1 MKHTNLFIGLSC
13 MAAGL
18 CACNDEY
25 TFVPEYEVKLP
36 TDTTINVT
44 IDASTV
50 YQTID
55 GFASSDAWDM
65 EYVGKY
71 WSTSNKEAIAKLLF
85 SREVDDK
92 GNSQGIGLS
101 MWRFNLGGGSEEQG
115 DASGIVSDKKERRV
129 DCFLTS
135 ANGSYDWSKSAGR
148 RYFMEKAK
156 EYGCEAFVLFSNT
169 PPVYYTY
176 NGQARS
182 DKGAFSNLKT
192 EHYGDFADFLA
203 TCAKHFV
210 DEGYNI
216 THISPINEPQY
227 NWNGNEQEGSAWQ
240 NTEVATLA
248 KALDASLTTKGLSN
262 TQMLLAEAGKWDYLY
277 GNGDAGSARGNVI
290 EAFFNPNNTS
300 TYIGNLTHLP
310 KLICGHSYYLD
321 TNWSNMYSV
330 RSSVKSKADQ
340 YGLKV
345 YQTEWSM
352 LSENYEDYAS
362 YGDASYM
369 DLALSMAKV
378 IHQDLA
384 TANVSSWSYWTTC
397 SRERWSQK
405 SRFYLI
411 RLSPDSNDGESYADL
426 ATNGTYKA
434 SKNLWV
440 LGNYSA
446 FVRPGYQR
454 IDLKLEEETKDFFAT
469 AYISPEKDKL
479 VVVYT
484 NMTDKRA
491 EINNTFEGLGKEVGE
506 FEQYTTSEAKDLKR
520 EPSYNKGVVP
530 AKGISTF
537 IYTLQ

>member
-1 MKHTNLFIGLSC
+1 MKYRNLLIGLSC
-13 MAAGL
+13 MAGF
-18 CACNDEY
+18 CACDDEY

-36 TDTTINVT
+36 TDTTINVR
-44 IDASTV
+44 IDASQV

-71 WSTSNKEAIAKLLF
+71 WSASNKEAIARLLF

-92 GNSQGIGLS
+92 GNSLGIGLS
-101 MWRFNLGGGSEEQG
+101 MWRFNVGGGSEEQG
-115 DASGIVSDKKERRV
+115 DASGIVSDKKERRA

-135 ANGSYDWSKSAGR
+135 ANGGYDWSKSSGR

-156 EYGCEAFVLFSNT
+156 EYGCESFVLFSNT

-176 NGQARS
+176 NGLARS
-182 DKGAFSNLKT
+182 DRGAYSNLKP
-192 EHYGDFADFLA
+192 EHYDDYADFLA
-203 TCAKHFV
+203 TVAKHFQ

-216 THISPINEPQY
+216 DYISPVNEPQY

-240 NTEVATLA
+240 NAEIAKLA
-248 KALDASLTTKGLSN
+248 RELDASLTAKGLSN
-262 TQMLLAEAGKWDYLY
+262 TNMLLAEAGKWDYLY
-277 GNGDAGSARGNVI
+277 GNGDAGASRGNVV
-290 EAFFNPNNTS
+290 EAFFNPSNTE

-310 KLICGHSYYLD
+310 KLICGHSYWLD
-321 TNWSNMYSV
+321 TRWDNMYSV
-330 RSSVKSKADQ
+330 RSQVKSKAEQ

-362 YGDASYM
+362 YDDASYM
-369 DLALSMAKV
+369 DLALSMARV

-384 TANVSSWSYWTTC
+384 TANVSSWAYWTTC

-411 RLSPDSNDGESYADL
+411 RLSPDGADESYADL
-426 ATNGTYKA
+426 STNGIYSA

-454 IDLKLEEETKDFFAT
+454 IELNMENATKDFFAT

-484 NMTDKRA
+484 NMTNKRA
-491 EINNTFEGLGKEVGE
+491 EISNTFEGLGKEAVS

-520 EPSYNKGVVP
+520 EASYNKGVVP
-530 AKGISTF
+530 AKAISTF
-537 IYTLQ
+537 VYDLQ

>member
-1 MKHTNLFIGLSC
+1 MKHRNLFIGLSC

-262 TQMLLAEAGKWDYLY
+262 TQMIRTGAICTLSVLL
-277 GNGDAGSARGNVI
+277 
-290 EAFFNPNNTS
+290 
-300 TYIGNLTHLP
+300 
-310 KLICGHSYYLD
+310 
-321 TNWSNMYSV
+321 
-330 RSSVKSKADQ
+330 
-340 YGLKV
+340 
-345 YQTEWSM
+345 
-352 LSENYEDYAS
+352 
-362 YGDASYM
+362 
-369 DLALSMAKV
+369 
-378 IHQDLA
+378 
-384 TANVSSWSYWTTC
+384 
-397 SRERWSQK
+397 
-405 SRFYLI
+405 
-411 RLSPDSNDGESYADL
+411 LSP
-426 ATNGTYKA
+426 K
-434 SKNLWV
+434 
-440 LGNYSA
+440 
-446 FVRPGYQR
+446 Q
-454 IDLKLEEETKDFFAT
+454 
-469 AYISPEKDKL
+469 
-479 VVVYT
+479 T
-484 NMTDKRA
+484 NM
-491 EINNTFEGLGKEVGE
+491 V
-506 FEQYTTSEAKDLKR
+506 
-520 EPSYNKGVVP
+520 
-530 AKGISTF
+530 
-537 IYTLQ
+537 